1 MAKKPTENK
10 LANNR
15 KAIQKPTAKKPAN
28 NRKDNTQAIESAD
41 VQEGGVFTKSWR
53 STIGGFKQDK
63 PIIWRLQSIKWDN
76 GKVTETWRWEPDTIG
91 AAPVIAA
98 PMAVTQQ

>member
-1 MAKKPTENK
+1 MAKKPTEK
-10 LANNR
+10 
-15 KAIQKPTAKKPAN
+15 KPTQKKPAH
-28 NRKDNTQAIESAD
+28 NRKEHTIATEDTD
-41 VQEGGVFTKSWR
+41 VQEGGVYTKSWR
-53 STIGGFKQDK
+53 STVGGFRKDLA
-63 PIIWRLQSIKWDN
+63 IIWRLESIKWDN